1 VEDTLINLSLLN
13 TIKLPKNLAHL
24 TKDLPKSN
32 YITNRV
38 DSATLQSTGNKKLV
52 VPSHGGNRMQS
63 EPAIPNSRQ
72 LPSIYSM
79 KEPKQYELEGA
90 SGTVEPPAI
99 VKQTRRSKQP
109 SDGSEIL
116 MPVKR

>member
-1 VEDTLINLSLLN
+1 MEDTLINLSLLN

-32 YITNRV
+32 YIANRV

-52 VPSHGGNRMQS
+52 VPSGGNRMQS

-79 KEPKQYELEGA
+79 KEPK
-90 SGTVEPPAI
+90 
-99 VKQTRRSKQP
+99 
-109 SDGSEIL
+109 
-116 MPVKR
+116 

>member
-1 VEDTLINLSLLN
+1 MDSIKKRMGLLKNLPADDSPGGMEENLINLSLLN

-38 DSATLQSTGNKKLV
+38 DSATIQSTGNKKLV

-72 LPSIYSM
+72 LPSICSM
-79 KEPKQYELEGA
+79 KEPK
-90 SGTVEPPAI
+90 
-99 VKQTRRSKQP
+99 
-109 SDGSEIL
+109 
-116 MPVKR
+116 

>member
-1 VEDTLINLSLLN
+1 MDSIKKRMGLLKNLPADESPGGMEDNLINLSLLN

-38 DSATLQSTGNKKLV
+38 DSATIQSTGNKKLV

-79 KEPKQYELEGA
+79 KEPK
-90 SGTVEPPAI
+90 
-99 VKQTRRSKQP
+99 
-109 SDGSEIL
+109 
-116 MPVKR
+116 